1 MISEKTEQG
10 EFNRKF
16 PDAIASYSTHVDIKT
31 LRLLLKK
38 IEYLL
43 SWVNE
48 YKLQE

>member
-1 MISEKTEQG
+1 MVSDKTEQG

-16 PDAIASYSTHVDIKT
+16 PDAIANYSTHVDIKT

-43 SWVNE
+43 SWANE
-48 YKLQE
+48 K